1 MSKLSTRMFE
11 EITSIVEEKFKDL
24 YTVNKY
30 AVLKIARSRTG
41 EFVRYR
47 DVRDEIDEI
56 IFDVANVL
64 ELDLEKRFMKSP
76 EGNVYMEYIPY
87 EREVED
93 DDSDIYDDSDEDD
106 KIDNDSDDSDEDDKI
121 DNDSDDSDDSDEDEL
136 IYYTT
141 IVSQGRIYIPSDVRV
156 KFDIDATDTWV
167 FRDPERKEIV
177 LNGVDLTS
185 EVNLEDHAMLYVA
198 KTLGLREGD
207 EVKMYDTNEGVIIE
221 PK

>member
-30 AVLKIARSRTG
+30 AVLKIARNRTG

-47 DVRDEIDEI
+47 DVRNEIDEI
-56 IFDVANVL
+56 IFDVANVF
-64 ELDLEKRFMKSP
+64 ELDLVKRFMKSP

-106 KIDNDSDDSDEDDKI
+106 KIDNDS
-121 DNDSDDSDDSDEDEL
+121 NDSDDSDEDEL
-136 IYYTT
+136 VYYTT
-141 IVSQGRIYIPSDVRV
+141 IDSQGRIYIPSDIRV

-177 LNGVDLTS
+177 LNGVDFTS
-185 EVNLEDHAMLYVA
+185 KTNLKNYAQIYVE

-207 EVKMYDTNEGVIIE
+207 EVKMYDTDEGVIIE

>member
-30 AVLKIARSRTG
+30 AVLKTARNRTG

-47 DVRDEIDEI
+47 DVRNEIDEI

-64 ELDLEKRFMKSP
+64 ALDLEKRFMKSP

-87 EREVED
+87 ERAVED

-106 KIDNDSDDSDEDDKI
+106 KIN
-121 DNDSDDSDDSDEDEL
+121 NDSDDSDDSDEDEL

-141 IVSQGRIYIPSDVRV
+141 IDSQGRIYIPSDIRV

-185 EVNLEDHAMLYVA
+185 EVNLEDHAQLYVA

-207 EVKMYDTNEGVIIE
+207 EVKMYNTYEGVIIE

>member
-30 AVLKIARSRTG
+30 AVLKIARNRTG

-47 DVRDEIDEI
+47 DVRDEIDKI
-56 IFDVANVL
+56 IFDVADVL

-93 DDSDIYDDSDEDD
+93 DDSDIYDESDEDD
-106 KIDNDSDDSDEDDKI
+106 KIDEDSDVY
-121 DNDSDDSDDSDEDEL
+121 EDEL
-136 IYYTT
+136 TYYTT
-141 IVSQGRIYIPSDVRV
+141 IDSQGRIYIPRDIRV
-156 KFDIDATDTWV
+156 KFNIDATDNWV
-167 FRDPERKEIV
+167 FRDPDRREIV

-185 EVNLEDHAMLYVA
+185 EADLENHAQIYVA
-198 KTLGLREGD
+198 KTLGLHEGD

>member
-30 AVLKIARSRTG
+30 AVLKIARNRTG

-93 DDSDIYDDSDEDD
+93 DDSDIYDDSDEED
-106 KIDNDSDDSDEDDKI
+106 KIDNDSDDSDED
-121 DNDSDDSDDSDEDEL
+121 EL
-136 IYYTT
+136 TYYTT
-141 IVSQGRIYIPSDVRV
+141 VDSQGRIYIPSDIRV
-156 KFDIDATDTWV
+156 KFNINEVDTWL
-167 FRDPERKEIV
+167 FRDPERKEII
-177 LNGVDLTS
+177 LNGVDFTS
-185 EVNLEDHAMLYVA
+185 KTNLKNYAQIYVE

-207 EVKMYDTNEGVIIE
+207 EVKMYDTDEGVIIE

>member
-1 MSKLSTRMFE
+1 MSKLSARMFE
-11 EITSIVEEKFKDL
+11 EVTEIVERMLNDFVN
-24 YTVNKY
+24 VNKY
-30 AVLKIARSRTG
+30 DVFTSARSRTG
-41 EFVRYR
+41 EYVRYR
-47 DVRDEIDEI
+47 DVREEIDSI
-56 IFDVANVL
+56 IKDVADNL
-64 ELDLEKRFMKSP
+64 NIELEKKFVRRPDGTVYIEYVP
-76 EGNVYMEYIPY
+76 EMAED
-87 EREVED
+87 D
-93 DDSDIYDDSDEDD
+93 DDSDILEAESDEQYVEESDDDSD
-106 KIDNDSDDSDEDDKI
+106 KDDKI

-141 IVSQGRIYIPSDVRV
+141 IVSQGRIYIPSDIRV
-156 KFDIDATDTWV
+156 KFNIDATDTWV

-207 EVKMYDTNEGVIIE
+207 EVKMYDTDEGVIIE

>member
-30 AVLKIARSRTG
+30 AVLKIARNRTG

-47 DVRDEIDEI
+47 DVRNEIDEI

-93 DDSDIYDDSDEDD
+93 DDSDIYDDSDEND
-106 KIDNDSDDSDEDDKI
+106 KIDNDSDDSDED
-121 DNDSDDSDDSDEDEL
+121 EL
-136 IYYTT
+136 TYYTT
-141 IVSQGRIYIPSDVRV
+141 IDSQGRIYIPNDIRI
-156 KFDIDATDTWV
+156 KFNINEVDAWL
-167 FRDPERKEIV
+167 FRDSNRKEIV
-177 LNGVDLTS
+177 LNGVDFTS
-185 EVNLEDHAMLYVA
+185 KANLKDYAQIYVA

-207 EVKMYDTNEGVIIE
+207 EVKMYDTDEGVIIE

>member
-121 DNDSDDSDDSDEDEL
+121 DNDSDDSDEDEL

-141 IVSQGRIYIPSDVRV
+141 IVSQGRIYIPSDIRV
-156 KFDIDATDTWV
+156 KFNIDTTDTWL

-185 EVNLEDHAMLYVA
+185 EVNLEDHALLYVA

-207 EVKMYDTNEGVIIE
+207 EVKMYDTDEGVIIE

>member
-30 AVLKIARSRTG
+30 AVLKIARNRTG

-47 DVRDEIDEI
+47 DVRDEIDKI

-106 KIDNDSDDSDEDDKI
+106 KIDNDSDDSNEDDKI
-121 DNDSDDSDDSDEDEL
+121 DNDSDDSNEDEL

-141 IVSQGRIYIPSDVRV
+141 IVSQGRIYIPSDIRV

-185 EVNLEDHAMLYVA
+185 EVNLEDHALLYVA

-207 EVKMYDTNEGVIIE
+207 EVKMYNTIEGVIIE

>member
-30 AVLKIARSRTG
+30 AVLKIARNRTG

-47 DVRDEIDEI
+47 DVRNEIDEI

-87 EREVED
+87 EREAED

-106 KIDNDSDDSDEDDKI
+106 KIDNDSDDSDED
-121 DNDSDDSDDSDEDEL
+121 EL

-141 IVSQGRIYIPSDVRV
+141 IDSQGRIYIPSDIRV
-156 KFDIDATDTWV
+156 KFNINEVDTWL
-167 FRDPERKEIV
+167 FRDPERKEII
-177 LNGVDLTS
+177 LNGVDFTS
-185 EVNLEDHAMLYVA
+185 KTNLKNYAQIYVE

-207 EVKMYDTNEGVIIE
+207 EVKMYDTDEGVIIE

>member
-30 AVLKIARSRTG
+30 AVLKIARNRTG

-106 KIDNDSDDSDEDDKI
+106 KIDNDSDDSDED
-121 DNDSDDSDDSDEDEL
+121 EL
-136 IYYTT
+136 TYYTT
-141 IVSQGRIYIPSDVRV
+141 VDSQGRIYIPSDIRV
-156 KFDIDATDTWV
+156 KFNINEVDTWL
-167 FRDPERKEIV
+167 FRDPERKEII
-177 LNGVDLTS
+177 LNGVDFTS
-185 EVNLEDHAMLYVA
+185 KTNLKNYAQIYVE

-207 EVKMYDTNEGVIIE
+207 EVKMYDTDEGVIIE

>member
-30 AVLKIARSRTG
+30 AVLKIARNRTG

-47 DVRDEIDEI
+47 DVRDEIDKI
-56 IFDVANVL
+56 IFDVADVL
-64 ELDLEKRFMKSP
+64 ELDLVKRFMKSP

-106 KIDNDSDDSDEDDKI
+106 KIDNDSDDSDED
-121 DNDSDDSDDSDEDEL
+121 EL
-136 IYYTT
+136 TYYTT
-141 IVSQGRIYIPSDVRV
+141 VDSQGRIYIPSDIRV
-156 KFDIDATDTWV
+156 KFNINEVDTWL
-167 FRDPERKEIV
+167 FRDPERKEII
-177 LNGVDLTS
+177 LNGVDFTS
-185 EVNLEDHAMLYVA
+185 KTNLKNYAQIYVE

-207 EVKMYDTNEGVIIE
+207 EVKMYDTDEGVIIE

>member
-30 AVLKIARSRTG
+30 AVLKIARNRTG

-64 ELDLEKRFMKSP
+64 KLDLEKRFMKSP

-87 EREVED
+87 ERAVED
-93 DDSDIYDDSDEDD
+93 DDSDIY
-106 KIDNDSDDSDEDDKI
+106 DDSDEDDKI

-141 IVSQGRIYIPSDVRV
+141 IDSQGRIYIPSDIRV

-185 EVNLEDHAMLYVA
+185 EVNLEDHAQLYVA

-207 EVKMYDTNEGVIIE
+207 EVKMYNTYEGVIIE

>member
-11 EITSIVEEKFKDL
+11 EITSIVEEKLKDL

-30 AVLKIARSRTG
+30 AVLKTARSRTG

-47 DVRDEIDEI
+47 DVRDEIDKI

-64 ELDLEKRFMKSP
+64 ELDLEKCFMKSP
-76 EGNVYMEYIPY
+76 EGNVYIEYIP

-106 KIDNDSDDSDEDDKI
+106 KIDNDSDDSY
-121 DNDSDDSDDSDEDEL
+121 EDEFT
-136 IYYTT
+136 YYTT
-141 IVSQGRIYIPSDVRV
+141 INSQGRIYIPRDIRV
-156 KFDIDATDTWV
+156 KFNIDATDNWV
-167 FRDPERKEIV
+167 FRDPDHREIV

-185 EVNLEDHAMLYVA
+185 EVNLEDHAQLYVA
-198 KTLGLREGD
+198 KTLGLHEGD

>member
-11 EITSIVEEKFKDL
+11 EITSIVEEKFKNL

-30 AVLKIARSRTG
+30 AVLKIARNRTG

-47 DVRDEIDEI
+47 DVRNEIDEI

-106 KIDNDSDDSDEDDKI
+106 KIDNDSDDSDED
-121 DNDSDDSDDSDEDEL
+121 EL
-136 IYYTT
+136 TYYTT
-141 IVSQGRIYIPSDVRV
+141 VDSQGRIYIPNDIRI
-156 KFDIDATDTWV
+156 KFNINEVDAWL
-167 FRDPERKEIV
+167 FRDSNRKEIV
-177 LNGVDLTS
+177 LNGVDFTS
-185 EVNLEDHAMLYVA
+185 KANLKDYAQIYVA

-207 EVKMYDTNEGVIIE
+207 EVKMYDTDEGVIIE

>member
-30 AVLKIARSRTG
+30 AVLRIARNRTG

-47 DVRDEIDEI
+47 DVRDEIDKI
-56 IFDVANVL
+56 IFDVADVL

-93 DDSDIYDDSDEDD
+93 DDSDIYDESDEDD
-106 KIDNDSDDSDEDDKI
+106 KIDEDSDEY
-121 DNDSDDSDDSDEDEL
+121 EDEL
-136 IYYTT
+136 TYYTT
-141 IVSQGRIYIPSDVRV
+141 IDSQGRIYIPRDIRV
-156 KFDIDATDTWV
+156 KFNIDATDNWV
-167 FRDPERKEIV
+167 FRDSDRREIV

-185 EVNLEDHAMLYVA
+185 EVDLENHAQIYVA
-198 KTLGLREGD
+198 KTLGLHEGD

>member
-30 AVLKIARSRTG
+30 AVLKIARNRTG

-64 ELDLEKRFMKSP
+64 KLDLEKRFMKSP

-106 KIDNDSDDSDEDDKI
+106 KIDNDSDDSDKDDKI
-121 DNDSDDSDDSDEDEL
+121 DNDSDEDEL

-141 IVSQGRIYIPSDVRV
+141 IVSQGRIYIPSDIRV
-156 KFDIDATDTWV
+156 KFNIDATDTWV

-185 EVNLEDHAMLYVA
+185 EVNLEDHALLYVS

-207 EVKMYDTNEGVIIE
+207 EVKMYNTIEGVIIE

>member
-30 AVLKIARSRTG
+30 AVLKIARNRTG

-47 DVRDEIDEI
+47 DVRNEIDEI

-64 ELDLEKRFMKSP
+64 ALDLEKRFMKSP

-87 EREVED
+87 EREIED
-93 DDSDIYDDSDEDD
+93 DDSDIY
-106 KIDNDSDDSDEDDKI
+106 DDSDEDDKI

-141 IVSQGRIYIPSDVRV
+141 IDSQGRIYIPSDIRV

-185 EVNLEDHAMLYVA
+185 EVNLEDHAQLYVA

-207 EVKMYDTNEGVIIE
+207 EVKMYNTYGGVIIE

>member
-30 AVLKIARSRTG
+30 AVLKTARNRTG

-47 DVRDEIDEI
+47 DVHNEIDEI

-64 ELDLEKRFMKSP
+64 KLDLEKRFMKSP

-106 KIDNDSDDSDEDDKI
+106 KIDNDSDDSDED
-121 DNDSDDSDDSDEDEL
+121 EL

-141 IVSQGRIYIPSDVRV
+141 IDSQGRIYIPSDIRV

-185 EVNLEDHAMLYVA
+185 EVNLEDHAQLYVA

-207 EVKMYDTNEGVIIE
+207 AVKMYNTYGGVIIE

>member
-30 AVLKIARSRTG
+30 AVLKIARNRTG

-47 DVRDEIDEI
+47 DVRDEIDKI
-56 IFDVANVL
+56 IFDVADVL

-93 DDSDIYDDSDEDD
+93 DDSDIYDESDEDN
-106 KIDNDSDDSDEDDKI
+106 KIDEDSDVY
-121 DNDSDDSDDSDEDEL
+121 EDEL
-136 IYYTT
+136 TYYTT
-141 IVSQGRIYIPSDVRV
+141 IDSQGRIYIPRDIRV
-156 KFDIDATDTWV
+156 KFNIDATDNWV
-167 FRDPERKEIV
+167 FRDPDRREIV

-185 EVNLEDHAMLYVA
+185 EVDLENHAQIYVA
-198 KTLGLREGD
+198 KTLGLHEGD

>member
-1 MSKLSTRMFE
+1 MFE

>member
-11 EITSIVEEKFKDL
+11 EITSIVEEKFKNL

-30 AVLKIARSRTG
+30 AVLKIARNRTG

-47 DVRDEIDEI
+47 DVRDEIDKI
-56 IFDVANVL
+56 IFDVADVL
-64 ELDLEKRFMKSP
+64 ELDLVKRFMKSP

-106 KIDNDSDDSDEDDKI
+106 KIDNDSDDSDED
-121 DNDSDDSDDSDEDEL
+121 EL
-136 IYYTT
+136 TYYTT
-141 IVSQGRIYIPSDVRV
+141 VDSQGRIYIPNDIRI
-156 KFDIDATDTWV
+156 KFNINEIDTWI
-167 FRDPERKEIV
+167 FRDPEGKEIV
-177 LNGVDLTS
+177 LNGVDFTS
-185 EVNLEDHAMLYVA
+185 KNNLKYYAQIYVA

-207 EVKMYDTNEGVIIE
+207 EVKMYDTDEGVIIE

>member
-30 AVLKIARSRTG
+30 AVLKIARNRTG

-47 DVRDEIDEI
+47 DVRDEIDKI
-56 IFDVANVL
+56 IFDVADVL

-93 DDSDIYDDSDEDD
+93 DDSDIYDESDEDD
-106 KIDNDSDDSDEDDKI
+106 KIDEDSDVY
-121 DNDSDDSDDSDEDEL
+121 EDEL
-136 IYYTT
+136 TYYTT
-141 IVSQGRIYIPSDVRV
+141 IDSQGRIYIPRDIRV
-156 KFDIDATDTWV
+156 KFNIDATDNWV
-167 FRDPERKEIV
+167 FRDPDRREIV

-185 EVNLEDHAMLYVA
+185 EVDLENHAQIYVA
-198 KTLGLREGD
+198 KTLGLHEGD

>member
-11 EITSIVEEKFKDL
+11 EITSIVEEKFKNL

-30 AVLKIARSRTG
+30 AVLKIARNRTE

-47 DVRDEIDEI
+47 DVRDEIDKI
-56 IFDVANVL
+56 IFDVADVL
-64 ELDLEKRFMKSP
+64 ELDLVKRFMKSP

-106 KIDNDSDDSDEDDKI
+106 KIDNDSDDSDED
-121 DNDSDDSDDSDEDEL
+121 EL
-136 IYYTT
+136 TYYTT
-141 IVSQGRIYIPSDVRV
+141 VDSQGRIYIPNDIRI
-156 KFDIDATDTWV
+156 KFNINEIDTWI
-167 FRDPERKEIV
+167 FRDPEGKEIV
-177 LNGVDLTS
+177 LNGVDFTS
-185 EVNLEDHAMLYVA
+185 KTNLKYYAQIYVA

-207 EVKMYDTNEGVIIE
+207 EVKMYDTDEGVIIE

>member
-106 KIDNDSDDSDEDDKI
+106 KIDNDSDDSDED
-121 DNDSDDSDDSDEDEL
+121 EL
-136 IYYTT
+136 TYYTT
-141 IVSQGRIYIPSDVRV
+141 VDSQGRIYIPSDIRV
-156 KFDIDATDTWV
+156 KFNINEVDTWL
-167 FRDPERKEIV
+167 FRDPERKEII
-177 LNGVDLTS
+177 LNGVDFTS
-185 EVNLEDHAMLYVA
+185 KTNLKNYAQIYVE

-207 EVKMYDTNEGVIIE
+207 EVKMYDTDEGVIIE

>member
-30 AVLKIARSRTG
+30 AVLKIARNRTG

-56 IFDVANVL
+56 IFDVGNFL
-64 ELDLEKRFMKSP
+64 ELELEKRFMKFP

-106 KIDNDSDDSDEDDKI
+106 KIDN
-121 DNDSDDSDDSDEDEL
+121 NSDDSDEDEL

-141 IVSQGRIYIPSDVRV
+141 IVSQGRIYIPSDIRV
-156 KFDIDATDTWV
+156 KFNIDATDTWL

-185 EVNLEDHAMLYVA
+185 EVNLEDHALLYVA

-207 EVKMYDTNEGVIIE
+207 EVKMYDTDEGVIIE